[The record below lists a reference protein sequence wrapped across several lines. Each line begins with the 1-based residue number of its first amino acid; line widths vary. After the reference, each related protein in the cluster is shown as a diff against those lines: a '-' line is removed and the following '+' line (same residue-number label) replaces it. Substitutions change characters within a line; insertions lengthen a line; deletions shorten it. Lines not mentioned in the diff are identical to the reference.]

1 MTREG
6 KKKWEEEDDQ
16 WEKENVLEK
25 KIKFNTTER
34 ERKAERKKSCCM
46 KLLGKADQ
54 QAEGQRMEG
63 NCEFTKH
70 NFQTLLLA
78 METS

>member
-1 MTREG
+1 MFL
-6 KKKWEEEDDQ
+6 KKKLNSIQ
-16 WEKENVLEK
+16 QKEKEKLKEK
-25 KIKFNTTER
+25 NH
-34 ERKAERKKSCCM
+34 ADM